1 MPGTYA
7 RTTGDQMWAA
17 LTSFSFHDQ
26 GEAEGFAQ
34 PDASVVAVS
43 QRIDDDYNDEA
54 ESIRFA

>member
-1 MPGTYA
+1 
-7 RTTGDQMWAA
+7 MWAA